1 MSLVSVLFL
10 WGLFSAVGMQA
21 QGGQERSDI
30 GQRKFS
36 GYTGLNSCLCTT
48 VCKIMRRNG
57 GFFTKKT

>member
-30 GQRKFS
+30 VQRKFS

-48 VCKIMRRNG
+48 DCKIMR
-57 GFFTKKT
+57 